1 MTKLL
6 VVLVVVAALLAS
18 GGAGLLERVSDARPD
33 VVAFF
38 DDRGARRSQSAAQMS
53 AAEFL
58 RLAKDAPQAVVE
70 ASAGKPESRHRV
82 SLERVELD
90 CWYYGIA
97 GATGAYQLCFVDGK
111 LRSKIGFGAEA

>member
-6 VVLVVVAALLAS
+6 VVLVVAVALLAF
-18 GGAGLLERVSDARPD
+18 GGSALLERVSEARTSLPD
-33 VVAFF
+33 LLE
-38 DDRGARRSQSAAQMS
+38 RGHEYQSAAQIS

-58 RLAKDAPQAVVE
+58 RLPKGSPQSAVE
-70 ASAGKPESRHRV
+70 ASLGEPDRRHRV
-82 SLERVELD
+82 SIERLELD

-111 LRSKIGFGAEA
+111 LRSKVGFGAERSV

>member
-6 VVLVVVAALLAS
+6 VVLLVAAGLLAF
-18 GGAGLLERVSDARPD
+18 GGSALLERVSEARSNLPD
-33 VVAFF
+33 VL
-38 DDRGARRSQSAAQMS
+38 DRPQRDQSSAQLS

-58 RLAKDAPQAVVE
+58 RLPKGSPQSVVQATVGE
-70 ASAGKPESRHRV
+70 PDGKHHV
-82 SLERVELD
+82 SIERLELD

-111 LRSKIGFGAEA
+111 LRAKVGFGAEL

>member
-6 VVLVVVAALLAS
+6 VVLVVAVALLAF
-18 GGAGLLERVSDARPD
+18 GGSALRERASEARTSLPDLLEREGE
-33 VVAFF
+33 
-38 DDRGARRSQSAAQMS
+38 RGQSAAQMS

-58 RLAKDAPQAVVE
+58 RLPEGSSHSAVQASVGE
-70 ASAGKPESRHRV
+70 PDGRHRV
-82 SLERVELD
+82 SIERLELD

-111 LRSKIGFGAEA
+111 LRSKLGFGAEG